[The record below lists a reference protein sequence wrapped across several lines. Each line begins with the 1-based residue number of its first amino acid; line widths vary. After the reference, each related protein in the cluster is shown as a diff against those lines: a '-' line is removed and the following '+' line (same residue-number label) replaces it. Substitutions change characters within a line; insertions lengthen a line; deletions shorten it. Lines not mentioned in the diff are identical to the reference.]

1 MRKDNGITLIALVV
15 TIVVLLIL
23 AAVSISML
31 TGENGIITQAQR
43 ARTENRAGTVEERV
57 KLWKNEVIAANYDY
71 TDNDVDTE
79 NEMLQKLLDEDL
91 VEEEEIDR
99 NAKIIT
105 IGERDIDYSMTI
117 EIPIYDYKGG
127 NTYELSFYIKC
138 EYGMTWREF
147 VESSYNTE
155 AFFINID
162 STIWKESDMLYKG
175 SDIIVNPDDEILQDE
190 QYILMSGA

>member
-31 TGENGIITQAQR
+31 TGENGVITQAAR
-43 ARTENRAGTVEERV
+43 AKLENRAGTVDERV
-57 KLWKNEVIAANYDY
+57 KLWKTEVKTSKN
-71 TDNDVDTE
+71 TGVPVDSE

-138 EYGMTWREF
+138 EYGMTWRKF

-162 STIWKESDMLYKG
+162 STIWKGSDMLYKG

-190 QYILMSGA
+190 QYILKSGI

>member
-31 TGENGIITQAQR
+31 TGENGVITQAAR
-43 ARTENRAGTVEERV
+43 AKLENRAGTVDERV

-138 EYGMTWREF
+138 KYGMTWKEF

-162 STIWKESDMLYKG
+162 STIWKGSDMLYKG

-190 QYILMSGA
+190 QYILKSGI

>member
-91 VEEEEIDR
+91 VEEEEINR

-190 QYILMSGA
+190 QYILMSGV

>member
-57 KLWKNEVIAANYDY
+57 KLWKNEVITANYDY
-71 TDNDVDTE
+71 TDDDVDTE
-79 NEMLQKLLDEDL
+79 GEMLQKLLDEDL

-99 NAKIIT
+99 DAKIIT

-117 EIPIYDYKGG
+117 EIPIYDYMGG

-138 EYGMTWREF
+138 EYGMTWRQF
-147 VESSYNTE
+147 VESSYNTVDFL
-155 AFFINID
+155 AQID
-162 STIWKESDMLYKG
+162 SIWKEHYMLYKG
-175 SDIIVNPDDEILQDE
+175 SDIIVNPDDEILQNE
-190 QYILMSGA
+190 QYILKSTI